1 MNLEFKKR
9 IKTSI
14 ILLIIA
20 FLTIFIN
27 ELIFS
32 FTVFVTSVICLY
44 EWNNINIPYFV
55 KKKKKGIYLIRF
67 IGLIYI
73 FTFFI
78 SSLIIYKN
86 LGAFYLIF
94 IILIC
99 ISSDVGGYIF
109 GKTIGGIKL
118 TKISPKKTIS
128 GSAGSFL
135 FSLIPLFLFEY
146 NSYFSLN
153 LDLSFK
159 NISFCL
165 IISLT
170 CQLGDLIISYFK
182 RLNKIKDTGKILPG
196 HGGLLDR
203 VDGIILALPMSLL
216 LLTIYSF

>member
-78 SSLIIYKN
+78 SSLTIYKN

-109 GKTIGGIKL
+109 GKTIGGKKL
-118 TKISPKKTIS
+118 TKISPNKTIS
-128 GSAGSFL
+128 GSVGSFFFSIIPLIL
-135 FSLIPLFLFEY
+135 FSLLNE
-146 NSYFSLN
+146 NNLN
-153 LDLSFK
+153 L
-159 NISFCL
+159 
-165 IISLT
+165 
-170 CQLGDLIISYFK
+170 
-182 RLNKIKDTGKILPG
+182 IKDLGGKLN
-196 HGGLLDR
+196 
-203 VDGIILALPMSLL
+203 
-216 LLTIYSF
+216 